1 MNEKRETWGECE
13 HALKMYRRAL
23 DIAKKEFERRVD
35 VLKKEYFEFKTI
47 SKKKFDELA
56 EELIKNYMI
65 AKGEAKLAFRMA
77 IHDVGK
83 ECEDMFSKEI
93 TINDIL
99 DIDEKFKEASK
110 ERENP

>member
-1 MNEKRETWGECE
+1 
-13 HALKMYRRAL
+13 MYRRAL
-23 DIAKKEFERRVD
+23 DIAGKEFERKVD

-47 SKKKFDELA
+47 SEKKFDELA
-56 EELIKNYMI
+56 EELIKNYII

-93 TINDIL
+93 
-99 DIDEKFKEASK
+99 EKPAKSGTTSTKGMTRNEHKRLF
-110 ERENP
+110 N

>member
-1 MNEKRETWGECE
+1 
-13 HALKMYRRAL
+13 MYRRAL
-23 DIAKKEFERRVD
+23 DIAGKEFERKVD

-47 SKKKFDELA
+47 SEKKFDELA
-56 EELIKNYMI
+56 EELIKNYII

-99 DIDEKFKEASK
+99 EIDEKFKEASK
-110 ERENP
+110 EWDDLDKGDDTK